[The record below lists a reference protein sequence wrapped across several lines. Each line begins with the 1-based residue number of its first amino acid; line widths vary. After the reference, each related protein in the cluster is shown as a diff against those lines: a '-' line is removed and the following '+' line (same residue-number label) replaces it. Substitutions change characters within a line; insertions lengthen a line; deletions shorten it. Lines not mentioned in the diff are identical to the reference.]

1 MLNAKDVLICKVSV
15 DREVIREGQ
24 NVEILFSFKSFF
36 TSEILLVVDE
46 SSIVFNYQDVGSAQQ
61 TFNADRLNSKELG
74 TLEEDPESG
83 EMVHTTEKVGEERR
97 IGVVTPRRETIKM
110 G

>member
-46 SSIVFNYQDVGSAQQ
+46 SSIVFNYQDVGS
-61 TFNADRLNSKELG
+61 
-74 TLEEDPESG
+74 
-83 EMVHTTEKVGEERR
+83 
-97 IGVVTPRRETIKM
+97 
-110 G
+110 